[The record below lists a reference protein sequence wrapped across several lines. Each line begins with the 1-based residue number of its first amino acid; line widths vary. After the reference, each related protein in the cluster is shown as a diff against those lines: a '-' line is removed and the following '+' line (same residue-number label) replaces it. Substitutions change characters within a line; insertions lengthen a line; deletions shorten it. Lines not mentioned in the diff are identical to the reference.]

1 MHESNA
7 ATTTIPA
14 PARDV
19 LEFPP
24 TLSREENG
32 RASLA
37 LATEASRMADAPA
50 ANP

>member
-1 MHESNA
+1 MHESNP

-14 PARDV
+14 PAPDV

-32 RASLA
+32 GASLA
-37 LATEASRMADAPA
+37 LAIKATRMADAG